1 MVHARDVGR
10 PETGG
15 RAVEAPSTRIAQLHH
30 AVAAEE
36 DDAAPA
42 SERSHLARRPGSGR
56 QPVHGRR
63 AAAREHRHRHQE
75 PRA

>member
-10 PETGG
+10 PDAGG
-15 RAVEAPSTRIAQLHH
+15 RAVQAPSTRIAQLHH
-30 AVAAEE
+30 ALAAEE
-36 DDAAPA
+36 HDAAPA
-42 SERSHLARRPGSGR
+42 SEPSHLARRPGSGR

-63 AAAREHRHRHQE
+63 AAACEDRDRHQE